1 MNMPL
6 VRHSF
11 VSFCLAN
18 LFAIL
23 GSIVTVAHA
32 APALEIRTGGTGA
45 ASGPIRLLALEYAK
59 LEPNVTVTISPSLG
73 TSGGLQALRAGA
85 LDLALAG
92 RALKAEEVAQG
103 LQGVELGRTPAV
115 FGVQSGDKLSEIS
128 SAQLA
133 GWLTADVPVAADGS
147 RLRLVLRPDSDGD
160 TNLVRSLGKG
170 VSDAMTLAQNR
181 KGMIVAAT
189 DSDTAE
195 LIERTPGALGLS
207 TLGLIQTEGRKIKVL
222 KLNGVEPTTANAAS
236 GAYPLSKA
244 IHVVSKEPRSPHVK
258 AFVEF
263 LGSPAARTLLAKH
276 GFYFAAS
283 R

>member
-1 MNMPL
+1 MTMSSANVST
-6 VRHSF
+6 VRIW
-11 VSFCLAN
+11 
-18 LFAIL
+18 FATFIAVL
-23 GSIVTVAHA
+23 GTAFSCASI
-32 APALEIRTGGTGA
+32 ALEIRTGGTGA
-45 ASGPIRLLALEYAK
+45 ASGPMRLLALEYAK

-73 TSGGLQALRAGA
+73 TSGGIQALRAGA
-85 LDLALAG
+85 LDLALSG
-92 RALKAEEVAQG
+92 RVLKAEEVAQG
-103 LQGVELGRTPAV
+103 LQGFELGRTPSV
-115 FGVQSGDKLSEIS
+115 FGVQASDKLSEIT
-128 SAQLA
+128 SAQLVA
-133 GWLTADVPVAADGS
+133 WLSADMPVAADGS
-147 RLRLVLRPDSDGD
+147 RMRLVLRPDSDID
-160 TNLVRSLGKG
+160 TSLVRSLGKD

-189 DSDTAE
+189 DSDAAD
-195 LIERTPGALGLS
+195 LIERTPGALGIN
-207 TLGLIQTEGRKIKVL
+207 TLGLIQTEGRKIKPL

-244 IHVVSKEPRSPHVK
+244 IHIVSKEPRSPHVK